1 MPVTFRVPI
10 RRLSQTE
17 FGEIAYELM
26 GHVFAIHG
34 EMGRFFN
41 ENIYKQELA
50 RRMSAVRL
58 EEPIQVVFGSFRKAY
73 FLDVLVAEG
82 ALFEFKAVESF
93 AGRHQAQLLNYLLLC
108 DLAHGKLINVRPDAV
123 EHEFVNT
130 QWRYVDRLKF
140 QVDTEQWNP
149 SLPGTATLQEYLIAL
164 LRDLGVGLETA
175 LYEAAVV
182 DFLGGPDR
190 VETDIAVV
198 VNHQQ
203 VGRQRMRLIGPGVAM
218 KITAFEHS
226 RDGFETHARRLLAHV
241 DLHAIAWINIAFGQ
255 VTFTTLTR

>member
-1 MPVTFRVPI
+1 MPVVFSGPI
-10 RRLSQTE
+10 RRLSQAE
-17 FGEIAYELM
+17 FGDIAYELM

-34 EMGRFFN
+34 DIGRFFD
-41 ENIYKQELA
+41 ERIYKQELA
-50 RRMSAVRL
+50 RRMAGVRL
-58 EEPIQVVFGSFRKAY
+58 EEPIQVIFGSFRKPY
-73 FLDVLVAEG
+73 FLDVLVADG

-93 AGRHQAQLLNYLLLC
+93 AGRHKAQLLNYLLLC

-130 QWRYVDRLKF
+130 QWRYTDRLNF
-140 QVDTEQWNP
+140 QVNTARWNP
-149 SLPGTATLQEYLIAL
+149 ALAGAAALQQYLIAL
-164 LRDLGVGLETA
+164 LRDLGVGLDIA

-190 VETDIAVV
+190 VDTDVPVV
-198 VNHQQ
+198 VNQRQ
-203 VGRQRMRLIGPGVAM
+203 VGLQRMRLLAPGVSM

-226 RDGFETHARRLLAHV
+226 RNDFETHARRLLAHA